1 MKMIWKTSVV
11 MSLGMLLGIGIHL
24 LHGSQFSVEPT
35 ANAAAQED
43 DDSSV
48 LACSPETIRGSYGI
62 STTGSIVFAGPVGP
76 VADVGV
82 ITFDGNGGASQTT
95 TVSLSGTI
103 IPNRTSLSGS
113 YVVNPDCT
121 GDISLTLPGPA
132 GPITSTSHMVIVN
145 HGKELRTIVTG
156 AGRVLSGT
164 AERQ

>member
-1 MKMIWKTSVV
+1 MKLIWRISVV
-11 MSLGMLLGIGIHL
+11 LGFAVLIGIGIHL
-24 LHGSQFSVEPT
+24 HGGQLGIEPT
-35 ANAAAQED
+35 AKASAQEV

-48 LACSPETIRGSYGI
+48 LACSAETIKGSYGI
-62 STTGSIVFAGPVGP
+62 STTGSIVFAGPVGL

-95 TVSLSGTI
+95 TVSLNGMI
-103 IPNRTSLSGS
+103 IPSRTSLSGS

-121 GDISLTLPGPA
+121 GDVSLMLPGPT
-132 GPITSTSHMVIVN
+132 GPITSTSNMVIVN

-156 AGRVLSGT
+156 VGRVLSGT

>member
-1 MKMIWKTSVV
+1 MKRMGKIGAVIAFV
-11 MSLGMLLGIGIHL
+11 MLLGTAIQSHR
-24 LHGSQFSVEPT
+24 SQVSIEPI
-35 ANAAAQED
+35 ANASAHED

-48 LACSPETIRGSYGI
+48 PVCSLETIRGSYGI

-82 ITFDGNGGASQTT
+82 ITFDGNSGASQTT
-95 TVSLSGTI
+95 TVSLNGMI

-121 GDISLTLPGPA
+121 GDISLTLPGPT

-156 AGRVLSGT
+156 AGRVLAGT